1 MNKEAPFREKAVSHR
16 QRIHKKQDSKEQQA
30 DFNEPEKVVAGRSR
44 TSIQREKRQKNKRKS
59 EYPVIRLL
67 AAFFITLPIVTLSV
81 YYFFLPG
88 ASSNSE
94 TAPDFETVGFSGNN
108 GTTEANAVVDDE
120 DNEEEKKA
128 KEQAEKEKAQK
139 EQEQIEKEQ
148 KEQEQKE
155 KELKE
160 KEQKE
165 KEQKEKEQ
173 KAKEEAKKLEEEKKK
188 QAAAEK
194 EQREKEEK
202 EKQKQQ
208 EQQQQESK
216 EKVVYHT
223 VKQEETM
230 YRIAMTYY
238 QSQNGIEKIKRANNL
253 QSNEIHVGQ
262 VLTIPLD

>member
-94 TAPDFETVGFSGNN
+94 TASDFETVGFSGNN

-120 DNEEEKKA
+120 EEKKA

-139 EQEQIEKEQ
+139 EQEQKEKEQ

-160 KEQKE
+160 KELKE

>member
-94 TAPDFETVGFSGNN
+94 TASDFETVGFSGNN

-139 EQEQIEKEQ
+139 EQEQKEK
-148 KEQEQKE
+148 EQKE
-155 KELKE
+155 KEL
-160 KEQKE
+160 KE

-194 EQREKEEK
+194 EQREKEER

-216 EKVVYHT
+216 EKVIYHT

>member
-94 TAPDFETVGFSGNN
+94 TASDFETVGFSGNN
-108 GTTEANAVVDDE
+108 GTTEANAVVEDE

-139 EQEQIEKEQ
+139 EQEQKEK
-148 KEQEQKE
+148 EQKE
-155 KELKE
+155 KEL
-160 KEQKE
+160 KE

-194 EQREKEEK
+194 EQREKEER

-216 EKVVYHT
+216 EKVIYHT

>member
-94 TAPDFETVGFSGNN
+94 TASDFETVGFSGNN

-139 EQEQIEKEQ
+139 EQEQ

-155 KELKE
+155 KEL
-160 KEQKE
+160 KE

-194 EQREKEEK
+194 EQREKEER

-216 EKVVYHT
+216 EKVIYHT